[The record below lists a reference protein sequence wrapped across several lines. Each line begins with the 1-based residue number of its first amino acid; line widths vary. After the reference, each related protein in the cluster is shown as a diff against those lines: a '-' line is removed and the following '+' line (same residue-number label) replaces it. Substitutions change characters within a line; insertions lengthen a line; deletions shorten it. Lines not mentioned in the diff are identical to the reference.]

1 VFQELFNLIRVQSGL
16 HLRLIS
22 SNLYDT
28 PEDSDHR
35 RPRIEWVKLVDAKTH
50 VWACGVFNRCQQMS
64 AVLMTKIERERL

>member
-1 VFQELFNLIRVQSGL
+1 
-16 HLRLIS
+16 LIS
-22 SNLYDT
+22 SNQYDT

-64 AVLMTKIERERL
+64 AVLMTKSSGRGCDYMSIKTS